1 MLLCPQTTRRN
12 GRLWK
17 CYFILNFFISLQGL
31 RIYIVWFLARLNLI
45 ITIMFLHLETVQHKQ
60 VNEKSINY

>member
-1 MLLCPQTTRRN
+1 MSTKHQEKQQIVKMLFYIERC
-12 GRLWK
+12 
-17 CYFILNFFISLQGL
+17 ISLQGL
-31 RIYIVWFLARLNLI
+31 RIYIVWLLARLNLI